1 MAKQYI
7 RPEEMRELFI
17 LVPLLKNIK
26 ISLDADLKRLTD
38 YKKDSDND
46 YIEGLTFSNFELSD
60 MPHSNTN
67 AFHSVTENG
76 ALNYK
81 QVIKNEAKEVKKA
94 LKEITKEMCHIEIV
108 LDKIEIGLNA
118 LTQSQSDVLKLKY
131 WQNATWNEIVDSLKK
146 NNIFYSKSQIQRIAK
161 KGIIKINVIA
171 LINMEMYKNVKE
183 LINRCIE

>member
-1 MAKQYI
+1 MK
-7 RPEEMRELFI
+7 ELFA

-26 ISLDADLKRLTD
+26 ISLNSDLKRLTD
-38 YKKDSDND
+38 FKRDSDND

-94 LKEITKEMCHIEIV
+94 LKEIIKEMYHIEIV
-108 LDKIEIGLNA
+108 IDKIEIGLNA
-118 LTQSQSDVLKLKY
+118 LTQTQIDILKLKY
-131 WQNATWNEIVDSLKK
+131 WQDNTWNEIVECLKK
-146 NNIFYSKSQIQRIAK
+146 DKVYYSKRQVQRSEERRV
-161 KGIIKINVIA
+161 G
-171 LINMEMYKNVKE
+171 KE
-183 LINRCIE
+183 C

>member
-1 MAKQYI
+1 MKKEYI
-7 RPEEMRELFI
+7 RPEEMKELFA

-26 ISLDADLKRLTD
+26 ISLNSDLKRLTD
-38 YKKDSDND
+38 FKRDSDND

-67 AFHSVTENG
+67 AFHSVTENV

-94 LKEITKEMCHIEIV
+94 LKEIVKEMYHIEIV
-108 LDKIEIGLNA
+108 IDKIEIGLNA
-118 LTQSQSDVLKLKY
+118 LTQTQIDILKLKY
-131 WQNATWNEIVDSLKK
+131 WQDNTWNEIVECLKK
-146 NNIFYSKSQIQRIAK
+146 DKVYYSKRQVQTIAK

-171 LINMEMYKNVKE
+171 LIDMEMYNNVKE
-183 LINRCIE
+183 LINRCI

>member
-7 RPEEMRELFI
+7 RPEEMRELFT

-26 ISLDADLKRLTD
+26 ISLDSDLRRLTD
-38 YKKDSDND
+38 YEKDSDND

-67 AFHSVTENG
+67 TFHSVTETG

-81 QVIKNEAKEVKKA
+81 QVIKNEAKEIKKA
-94 LKEITKEMCHIEIV
+94 IKDTTREMYHIEIV

-118 LTQSQSDVLKLKY
+118 LTQTQTDILKLKY
-131 WQNATWNEIVDSLKK
+131 WQNYTWNEIVECLKK
-146 NNIFYSKSQIQRIAK
+146 DKIYYSKRQVQTIAK
-161 KGIIKINVIA
+161 KGIIKINIIA

-183 LINRCIE
+183 LINRCNE